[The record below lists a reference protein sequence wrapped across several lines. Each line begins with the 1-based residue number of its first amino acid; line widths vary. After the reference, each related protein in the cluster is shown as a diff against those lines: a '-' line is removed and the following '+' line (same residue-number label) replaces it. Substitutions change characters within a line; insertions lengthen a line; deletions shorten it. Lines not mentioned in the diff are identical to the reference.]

1 MKRLTLLALVTAP
14 LLATAAY
21 AMPPAAFLKTAAQTD
36 NAEIS
41 VGNMAAQRGASPAAR
56 DYGRRLASDHSAHL
70 QKVQALADRMHVHL
84 PGGVAPSDAAT
95 ARRLSQLRGPAF
107 DRAFARAMV
116 AGHEKA
122 IAEFQAQARTGDR
135 GTAALAR
142 DTLPTL
148 HEHLRMAQGLAH

>member
-1 MKRLTLLALVTAP
+1 MKRLALLALVAAP
-14 LLATAAY
+14 LLATAAQ
-21 AMPPAAFLKTAAQTD
+21 AVPAPAFLRTAAQTD
-36 NAEIS
+36 NAEIG
-41 VGNMAAQRGASPAAR
+41 VGNMAAQKGASPAAR
-56 DYGRRLASDHSAHL
+56 DFGRRLASDHSAHL

-84 PGGVAPSDAAT
+84 PSGPAPADAAT
-95 ARRLSQLRGPAF
+95 ARRLSHLRGRAF

-122 IAEFQAQARTGDR
+122 IAQFQAQARTGDR
-135 GTAALAR
+135 ETAALAR

>member
-1 MKRLTLLALVTAP
+1 MKRLTLLALAAAP

-56 DYGRRLASDHSAHL
+56 DYGRRLASDHNAHL
-70 QKVQALADRMHVHL
+70 QKVEALAGRMHVHL
-84 PGGVAPSDAAT
+84 PSGPSPSDAAT
-95 ARRLSQLRGPAF
+95 ARRLSRLHGPAF

-122 IAEFQAQARTGDR
+122 IAEFQAQARTRDR
-135 GTAALAR
+135 DTAALAR

-148 HEHLRMAQGLAH
+148 REHLHMAEKLAH

>member
-1 MKRLTLLALVTAP
+1 MKRLTLLALVVAP
-14 LLATAAY
+14 LVATAAQ
-21 AMPPAAFLKTAAQTD
+21 AVPARAFLATAAQTD

-56 DYGRRLASDHSAHL
+56 DFGQRLASDHGAHL
-70 QKVQALADRMHVHL
+70 QKVRTLADRMHIHL
-84 PGGVAPSDAAT
+84 PGGVAPADAAT
-95 ARRLSQLRGPAF
+95 ARRLSQMRGPAF

-122 IAEFQAQARTGDR
+122 IAQFQAQARTGDR
-135 GTAALAR
+135 DTAALAR

-148 HEHLRMAQGLAH
+148 REHLRMAQSLAH